1 MNEVKA
7 VPYLNFFRPIS
18 ELETPWGSGKRRM
31 GAHDAWDLI
40 IFRKKRSS
48 FMYKCFFRIFATT
61 IKFLDMPFLGNCSN
75 NLFET
80 SLLSTR
86 NVTDMAKL

>member
-1 MNEVKA
+1 
-7 VPYLNFFRPIS
+7 
-18 ELETPWGSGKRRM
+18 
-31 GAHDAWDLI
+31 
-40 IFRKKRSS
+40 
-48 FMYKCFFRIFATT
+48 MYKCFFRIFATT

>member
-1 MNEVKA
+1 MRFQDVDSRD
-7 VPYLNFFRPIS
+7 PYLNWKHHGVQESEGWGLMMRGTSLFFV
-18 ELETPWGSGKRRM
+18 
-31 GAHDAWDLI
+31 
-40 IFRKKRSS
+40 KKRSS

-61 IKFLDMPFLGNCSN
+61 IKFLDMPIIGKCSN